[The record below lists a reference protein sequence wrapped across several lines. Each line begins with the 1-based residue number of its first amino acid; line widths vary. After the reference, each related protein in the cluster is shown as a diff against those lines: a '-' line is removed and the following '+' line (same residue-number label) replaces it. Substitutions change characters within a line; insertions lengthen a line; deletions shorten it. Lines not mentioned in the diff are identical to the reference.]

1 MEPSFKFVR
10 VRDVHVPTRAN
21 QGDAGIDFYVPNDL
35 TVEDLIKC
43 NTNTYI
49 DNWDNTHIDNWDSKD
64 KINILSDEVYGF
76 IDYDTDPEAEYPED
90 YIDYIII
97 GPHTTL
103 VIPSGIRGIL
113 EPEASMLQANDKSGV
128 SSKKKLKVTAS
139 IIDSPYT
146 GEIHHVV
153 FNTSNEPVIID
164 LGEKLVQYI
173 HIPIYLTQPD
183 EINMSEFEKLKTEK
197 ELKSG
202 RGSDGMGSGKETL

>member
-21 QGDAGIDFYVPNDL
+21 QGDAGMDFYVPNDL
-35 TVEDLIKC
+35 TVDDLIKC

-49 DNWDNTHIDNWDSKD
+49 SICSIYAN
-64 KINILSDEVYGF
+64 NIKVPSSNEVYCL
-76 IDYDTDPEAEYPED
+76 INEAD
-90 YIDYIII
+90 NLFCILI
-97 GPHTTL
+97 GPHATC
-103 VIPSGIRGIL
+103 VIPSGICGIL

-153 FNTSNEPVIID
+153 FNTTNEPVIID
-164 LGEKLVQYI
+164 LGDKLVQYI
-173 HIPIYLTQPD
+173 HIPIYLTQPE
-183 EINMSEFEKLKTEK
+183 EISGIEFNELKTEK
-197 ELKSG
+197 KLKSG

>member
-21 QGDAGIDFYVPNDL
+21 QGDAGMDFYVPNDL
-35 TVEDLIKC
+35 TVDDLIKC
-43 NTNTYI
+43 NTTTYVGSCSI
-49 DNWDNTHIDNWDSKD
+49 TDHIKVPSN
-64 KINILSDEVYGF
+64 EVYCL
-76 IDYDTDPEAEYPED
+76 INEAD
-90 YIDYIII
+90 NLFCILI
-97 GPHTTL
+97 GPHATC
-103 VIPSGIRGIL
+103 VIPSGICGIL

-153 FNTSNEPVIID
+153 FNTTNKPVRID

>member
-21 QGDAGIDFYVPNDL
+21 QGDAGMDFYVPNDL
-35 TVEDLIKC
+35 TVDDLIKC
-43 NTNTYI
+43 NTNTYV
-49 DNWDNTHIDNWDSKD
+49 DNWSITDHIKVPSN
-64 KINILSDEVYGF
+64 EVYCL
-76 IDYDTDPEAEYPED
+76 INEAD
-90 YIDYIII
+90 NLFCILI
-97 GPHTTL
+97 GPHATC

-173 HIPIYLTQPD
+173 HIPIYLTKPD

>member
-35 TVEDLIKC
+35 TVDDLIKC

-49 DNWDNTHIDNWDSKD
+49 GNWNITDN
-64 KINILSDEVYGF
+64 NIQVPSNEVYGL
-76 IDYDTDPEAEYPED
+76 INEAD
-90 YIDYIII
+90 DLCRILI
-97 GPHTTL
+97 GPHATC
-103 VIPSGIRGIL
+103 VIPSGICGIL

-153 FNTSNEPVIID
+153 FNTTNEVVEID

-173 HIPIYLTQPD
+173 HIPIYLTQPE
-183 EINMSEFEKLKTEK
+183 EIWGSEFTKLKTEK

>member
-35 TVEDLIKC
+35 TVDDLIKC

-49 DNWDNTHIDNWDSKD
+49 GNWNITDN
-64 KINILSDEVYGF
+64 NIQVPSNEVYGL
-76 IDYDTDPEAEYPED
+76 INESDDLCR
-90 YIDYIII
+90 ILI
-97 GPHTTL
+97 GPHATC
-103 VIPSGIRGIL
+103 VIPSGICGIL

-153 FNTSNEPVIID
+153 FNTTNEVVEIN

-183 EINMSEFEKLKTEK
+183 EINMSEFEKLKAEK

-202 RGSDGMGSGKETL
+202 RGDADMGSGKETL

>member
-21 QGDAGIDFYVPNDL
+21 KGDAGIDFYVPNDL
-35 TVEDLIKC
+35 TVDDLIKC

-49 DNWDNTHIDNWDSKD
+49 GNCSIYDN
-64 KINILSDEVYGF
+64 NIQVPSNEVYCL
-76 IDYDTDPEAEYPED
+76 INQVTDDLYR
-90 YIDYIII
+90 ILI
-97 GPHTTL
+97 GPHATC
-103 VIPSGIRGIL
+103 VIPSGICGIL

-153 FNTSNEPVIID
+153 FNTSNEPVIIG

>member
-35 TVEDLIKC
+35 TVDDLILC
-43 NTNTYI
+43 NTNTYVGNWNI
-49 DNWDNTHIDNWDSKD
+49 TDN
-64 KINILSDEVYGF
+64 NIQVPSNEVYGL
-76 IDYDTDPEAEYPED
+76 INEAD
-90 YIDYIII
+90 DLCRILI
-97 GPHTTL
+97 GPHATC
-103 VIPSGIRGIL
+103 VIPSGIYGIL

-153 FNTSNEPVIID
+153 FNTTNEVVEID

-173 HIPIYLTQPD
+173 HIPIYLTQPE
-183 EINMSEFEKLKTEK
+183 EIWGSEFTKLKTEK

>member
-35 TVEDLIKC
+35 TVDDLIKC
-43 NTNTYI
+43 NTNTYVGNCSI
-49 DNWDNTHIDNWDSKD
+49 TNHIHHIFSNEVWCLINEADNLCR
-64 KINILSDEVYGF
+64 IL
-76 IDYDTDPEAEYPED
+76 
-90 YIDYIII
+90 I
-97 GPHTTL
+97 GPHATC
-103 VIPSGIRGIL
+103 VIPSGICGIL

-153 FNTSNEPVIID
+153 FNTTNKPVRID

>member
-35 TVEDLIKC
+35 TVDDLIKC

-49 DNWDNTHIDNWDSKD
+49 GNWSITDRIQVPSN
-64 KINILSDEVYGF
+64 EVYGL
-76 IDYDTDPEAEYPED
+76 INEAD
-90 YIDYIII
+90 DLCRILI
-97 GPHTTL
+97 GPHATC
-103 VIPSGIRGIL
+103 VIPSGICGIL

-153 FNTSNEPVIID
+153 FNTTNEVVEIN

-173 HIPIYLTQPD
+173 HIPIYLTQPE
-183 EINMSEFEKLKTEK
+183 EISDSEFEKLKTEK

>member
-21 QGDAGIDFYVPNDL
+21 QGDAGMDFYVPNDL
-35 TVEDLIKC
+35 TVDDLIKC
-43 NTNTYI
+43 NTTTYVGNCSI
-49 DNWDNTHIDNWDSKD
+49 YANNIHVPSNEVRGL
-64 KINILSDEVYGF
+64 INEVTDYLYRIL
-76 IDYDTDPEAEYPED
+76 
-90 YIDYIII
+90 I
-97 GPHTTL
+97 GPHATCG
-103 VIPSGIRGIL
+103 IPSGICGIL

-153 FNTSNEPVIID
+153 FNTTNEVVEIN

-173 HIPIYLTQPD
+173 HIPIYLTQPE
-183 EINMSEFEKLKTEK
+183 EISDSEFEKLKTEK

>member
-35 TVEDLIKC
+35 TVDDLITC
-43 NTNTYI
+43 NTNTYVGNWGI
-49 DNWDNTHIDNWDSKD
+49 TDNIKVPSN
-64 KINILSDEVYGF
+64 EVYGL
-76 IDYDTDPEAEYPED
+76 INEED
-90 YIDYIII
+90 DLFSILI
-97 GPHTTL
+97 GPHATC
-103 VIPSGIRGIL
+103 VIPSGICGIL

-153 FNTSNEPVIID
+153 FNTTNEIVEID

-183 EINMSEFEKLKTEK
+183 EINMSEFDKLKTEK

-202 RGSDGMGSGKETL
+202 RGSDGIGSGKETL

>member
-35 TVEDLIKC
+35 TVDDLIKC
-43 NTNTYI
+43 NTNTYVG
-49 DNWDNTHIDNWDSKD
+49 NWSITDYI
-64 KINILSDEVYGF
+64 KITVPAGEVYCF
-76 IDYDTDPEAEYPED
+76 VDDVDPDAEYPKD
-90 YIDYIII
+90 YIDSIVI
-97 GPHTTL
+97 GPHATC
-103 VIPSGIRGIL
+103 VIPSGICGIL

-153 FNTSNEPVIID
+153 FNTTNKVVEID

-183 EINMSEFEKLKTEK
+183 EINISEFNELKTEK

>member
-1 MEPSFKFVR
+1 MGPSFKFVR

-35 TVEDLIKC
+35 TVDDLIKC

-49 DNWDNTHIDNWDSKD
+49 GNFAGNLGIDNSNEVHCS
-64 KINILSDEVYGF
+64 INKVGGINYIL
-76 IDYDTDPEAEYPED
+76 
-90 YIDYIII
+90 I
-97 GPHTTL
+97 GPHATC
-103 VIPSGIRGIL
+103 VIPSGICGIL

-153 FNTSNEPVIID
+153 FNTTNKPVRID

-173 HIPIYLTQPD
+173 HIPIYLTQPE
-183 EINMSEFEKLKTEK
+183 EIWGSEFTKLKTEK

>member
-35 TVEDLIKC
+35 TVDDLIKC
-43 NTNTYI
+43 NTNNHI
-49 DNWDNTHIDNWDSKD
+49 CNWDKVSKY
-64 KINILSDEVYGF
+64 KNIYFNILYGEVYGF
-76 IDYDTDPEAEYPED
+76 IDYDTDPESEYPED
-90 YIDYIII
+90 YIDYIMI
-97 GPHTTL
+97 GPHTTC
-103 VIPSGIRGIL
+103 VIPSGICGIL

-146 GEIHHVV
+146 GEIHHVL
-153 FNTSNEPVIID
+153 FNTTNEPVRID

-173 HIPIYLTQPD
+173 HIPIYLTQPE
-183 EINMSEFEKLKTEK
+183 EICGSEFEKLKTEK

>member
-21 QGDAGIDFYVPNDL
+21 QGDAGMDFYVPNDL
-35 TVEDLIKC
+35 TVDDLIKC

-49 DNWDNTHIDNWDSKD
+49 GNW
-64 KINILSDEVYGF
+64 NITNNNIQVPSNEVYGL
-76 IDYDTDPEAEYPED
+76 INEAD
-90 YIDYIII
+90 DLCRILI
-97 GPHTTL
+97 GPHATC
-103 VIPSGIRGIL
+103 VIPSGICGIL
-113 EPEASMLQANDKSGV
+113 EPEPSMLQANDKSGV

-146 GEIHHVV
+146 GEIHHVI
-153 FNTSNEPVIID
+153 FNTSNEPVRID

-173 HIPIYLTQPD
+173 HIPIYLTQPE
-183 EINMSEFEKLKTEK
+183 EISDSEFSKLKIEK

>member
-21 QGDAGIDFYVPNDL
+21 QGDAGMDFYVPNDL
-35 TVEDLIKC
+35 TVDDLIKC

-49 DNWDNTHIDNWDSKD
+49 SICSIYAN
-64 KINILSDEVYGF
+64 NIKVPSSNEVYCL
-76 IDYDTDPEAEYPED
+76 INEAD
-90 YIDYIII
+90 NIFCILI
-97 GPHTTL
+97 GPHATC
-103 VIPSGIRGIL
+103 VIPSGICGIL

-153 FNTSNEPVIID
+153 FNTTNEIVEIN

-173 HIPIYLTQPD
+173 HIPIYLTQPE

>member
-21 QGDAGIDFYVPNDL
+21 QGDAGIDFYVPNNL
-35 TVEDLIKC
+35 TVDDLIKC
-43 NTNTYI
+43 NTTTYVGSCSI
-49 DNWDNTHIDNWDSKD
+49 TDHIKVPSN
-64 KINILSDEVYGF
+64 EVYCL
-76 IDYDTDPEAEYPED
+76 INEAD
-90 YIDYIII
+90 NLFCILI
-97 GPHTTL
+97 GPHATC
-103 VIPSGIRGIL
+103 VIPSGICGIL

-164 LGEKLVQYI
+164 LGDKLVQYI
-173 HIPIYLTQPD
+173 HIPIYLTQPE

>member
-35 TVEDLIKC
+35 TVDDLIKC
-43 NTNTYI
+43 NTNT
-49 DNWDNTHIDNWDSKD
+49 HIGHYS
-64 KINILSDEVYGF
+64 INKEMLVFSNEVYGL
-76 IDYDTDPEAEYPED
+76 INEED
-90 YIDYIII
+90 DLFSILI
-97 GPHTTL
+97 GPHATC
-103 VIPSGIRGIL
+103 VIPSGICGIL

-173 HIPIYLTQPD
+173 HIPIYLTQPE
-183 EINMSEFEKLKTEK
+183 EISDSEFNELKTEK

>member
-10 VRDVHVPTRAN
+10 VRYVHVPTRAN

-35 TVEDLIKC
+35 TVDDLIKC

-49 DNWDNTHIDNWDSKD
+49 GNWNITDN
-64 KINILSDEVYGF
+64 NIQVPSNEVYGL
-76 IDYDTDPEAEYPED
+76 INESDDLCR
-90 YIDYIII
+90 ILI
-97 GPHTTL
+97 GPHATC
-103 VIPSGIRGIL
+103 VIPSGICGIL

-153 FNTSNEPVIID
+153 FNTTNEVVEIN

-173 HIPIYLTQPD
+173 HIPIYLTQPE
-183 EINMSEFEKLKTEK
+183 EIWGSEFTKLKTEK

>member
-21 QGDAGIDFYVPNDL
+21 QGDAGMDFYVPNDL
-35 TVEDLIKC
+35 TVDDLIKC

-49 DNWDNTHIDNWDSKD
+49 SICSIYGN
-64 KINILSDEVYGF
+64 NIKVPSSSEVYCL
-76 IDYDTDPEAEYPED
+76 INKVTDDLYR
-90 YIDYIII
+90 ILI
-97 GPHTTL
+97 GPHATC

-153 FNTSNEPVIID
+153 FNTTNEPVIID

>member
-35 TVEDLIKC
+35 TVDDLIKC
-43 NTNTYI
+43 NTNTYLSI
-49 DNWDNTHIDNWDSKD
+49 CSIYANNIKVPSSNEVWGLINEADNLCR
-64 KINILSDEVYGF
+64 IL
-76 IDYDTDPEAEYPED
+76 
-90 YIDYIII
+90 I
-97 GPHTTL
+97 GPHATC

-153 FNTSNEPVIID
+153 FNTTNKPVRID

>member
-35 TVEDLIKC
+35 IVDDLIKC
-43 NTNTYI
+43 NTTTYVGSCSI
-49 DNWDNTHIDNWDSKD
+49 TDHIKVPSN
-64 KINILSDEVYGF
+64 EVYCL
-76 IDYDTDPEAEYPED
+76 INEAD
-90 YIDYIII
+90 NLFCILI
-97 GPHTTL
+97 GPHATC
-103 VIPSGIRGIL
+103 VIPSGICGIL

-173 HIPIYLTQPD
+173 HIPIYLTKPD

>member
-35 TVEDLIKC
+35 TVDDLIKC

-49 DNWDNTHIDNWDSKD
+49 GNWSITSYI
-64 KINILSDEVYGF
+64 KITVPAGEVYCFVDDVVNLCNIL
-76 IDYDTDPEAEYPED
+76 
-90 YIDYIII
+90 I
-97 GPHTTL
+97 GPHATC
-103 VIPSGIRGIL
+103 VIPSGICGIL

-153 FNTSNEPVIID
+153 FNTTNEVVEIN

>member
-1 MEPSFKFVR
+1 MEPSFKFIR

-21 QGDAGIDFYVPNDL
+21 AGDAGIDFYVPNDL
-35 TVEDLIKC
+35 TVNDLILC
-43 NTNTYI
+43 NTNTYVGNLGI
-49 DNWDNTHIDNWDSKD
+49 TDN
-64 KINILSDEVYGF
+64 NIHVPSNEVYGL
-76 IDYDTDPEAEYPED
+76 INEAD
-90 YIDYIII
+90 NLCRILI
-97 GPHTTL
+97 GPHATC
-103 VIPSGIRGIL
+103 VIPSGICGIL

-153 FNTSNEPVIID
+153 FNTTDEVVEIN

-173 HIPIYLTQPD
+173 HIPIYLTQPE
-183 EINMSEFEKLKTEK
+183 EISDSEFKELKIEK
-197 ELKSG
+197 EFKSG

>member
-21 QGDAGIDFYVPNDL
+21 QGDAGVDFYVPNDL
-35 TVEDLIKC
+35 TLDDIIKC
-43 NTNTYI
+43 NTNTYVNNLI
-49 DNWDNTHIDNWDSKD
+49 FTSKD
-64 KINILSDEVYGF
+64 QITVPADEVYCF
-76 IDYDTDPEAEYPED
+76 VDDVDPDAEYPKD
-90 YIDYIII
+90 YIDSIVI
-97 GPHTTL
+97 GPHATC
-103 VIPSGIRGIL
+103 VIPSGICGIL

-153 FNTSNEPVIID
+153 FNTSNEPVRID

-173 HIPIYLTQPD
+173 HIPIYLTQPE
-183 EINMSEFEKLKTEK
+183 EISDSEFNELKTEK

>member
-35 TVEDLIKC
+35 TVDDLINC
-43 NTNTYI
+43 NTNTYVSNCDI
-49 DNWDNTHIDNWDSKD
+49 TSKD
-64 KINILSDEVYGF
+64 QIIVPAGEVYCL
-76 IDYDTDPEAEYPED
+76 INKVTNDLYR
-90 YIDYIII
+90 ILI
-97 GPHTTL
+97 GPHATC

>member
-21 QGDAGIDFYVPNDL
+21 QGDAGMDFYVPNDL
-35 TVEDLIKC
+35 TVDDLIKC

-49 DNWDNTHIDNWDSKD
+49 GNWSITSYI
-64 KINILSDEVYGF
+64 KITVPAGEVYCF
-76 IDYDTDPEAEYPED
+76 VDDVDNLFCIL
-90 YIDYIII
+90 I
-97 GPHTTL
+97 GPHATC
-103 VIPSGIRGIL
+103 VIPSGICGIL

-153 FNTSNEPVIID
+153 FNTTNEVVEIN

-183 EINMSEFEKLKTEK
+183 EISDSEFNELKTEK

>member
-35 TVEDLIKC
+35 TVDDLIKC

-49 DNWDNTHIDNWDSKD
+49 SICSIYAN
-64 KINILSDEVYGF
+64 NIKVPSSNEVYCL
-76 IDYDTDPEAEYPED
+76 INEAD
-90 YIDYIII
+90 NLFCILI
-97 GPHTTL
+97 GPHATC
-103 VIPSGIRGIL
+103 VIPSGICGIL

-153 FNTSNEPVIID
+153 FNTTNEIVEID

-173 HIPIYLTQPD
+173 HIPIYLTQPE

>member
-21 QGDAGIDFYVPNDL
+21 QGDAGMDFYVPNYL
-35 TVEDLIKC
+35 TVNDFIKC
-43 NTNTYI
+43 NTNTYVGKCSI
-49 DNWDNTHIDNWDSKD
+49 TDN
-64 KINILSDEVYGF
+64 NIQVPSNEVYVL
-76 IDYDTDPEAEYPED
+76 INELYDLCS
-90 YIDYIII
+90 ILI
-97 GPHTTL
+97 GPHATC
-103 VIPSGIRGIL
+103 VIPSGILGIL

-146 GEIHHVV
+146 GEIHHVL
-153 FNTSNEPVIID
+153 FNTSNEPVIINP
-164 LGEKLVQYI
+164 GEKLVQYI

>member
-21 QGDAGIDFYVPNDL
+21 QGDAGMDFYVPNDL
-35 TVEDLIKC
+35 TVDDLIKC
-43 NTNTYI
+43 NTTTYVGNCGI
-49 DNWDNTHIDNWDSKD
+49 TDHIKVPSN
-64 KINILSDEVYGF
+64 EVYGL
-76 IDYDTDPEAEYPED
+76 INEED
-90 YIDYIII
+90 DLFSILI
-97 GPHTTL
+97 GPHATC
-103 VIPSGIRGIL
+103 VIPSGICGIL

-153 FNTSNEPVIID
+153 FNTTNEPVIID

-173 HIPIYLTQPD
+173 HIPIYLTQPE

>member
-35 TVEDLIKC
+35 TVDDLIKC

-49 DNWDNTHIDNWDSKD
+49 SICSITDHIKVPSN
-64 KINILSDEVYGF
+64 EVYCL
-76 IDYDTDPEAEYPED
+76 INKVTNDLYR
-90 YIDYIII
+90 ILI
-97 GPHTTL
+97 GPHATC

-153 FNTSNEPVIID
+153 FNTTNEPVIID

>member
-1 MEPSFKFVR
+1 MEPSFKFVK

-21 QGDAGIDFYVPNDL
+21 QGDAGMDFYVPNDL
-35 TVEDLIKC
+35 RLEDLTKC
-43 NTNTYI
+43 NKDTVDTYWI
-49 DNWDNTHIDNWDSKD
+49 DRMSFRSDSDVLVIIDGNSIKHFYVNAHSTC
-64 KINILSDEVYGF
+64 I
-76 IDYDTDPEAEYPED
+76 
-90 YIDYIII
+90 
-97 GPHTTL
+97 
-103 VIPSGIRGIL
+103 IPSGICGIL

-146 GEIHHVV
+146 GEIHHVI
-153 FNTSNEPVIID
+153 FNTTNKPVRID

-173 HIPIYLTQPD
+173 HIPIYLTKPE
-183 EINMSEFEKLKTEK
+183 EITMSKFEELKTEK

>member
-35 TVEDLIKC
+35 TVDDLIKC
-43 NTNTYI
+43 NTNTYAGNCSI
-49 DNWDNTHIDNWDSKD
+49 TNHINYVFSNEVRGL
-64 KINILSDEVYGF
+64 INEAGNLFRIL
-76 IDYDTDPEAEYPED
+76 
-90 YIDYIII
+90 I
-97 GPHTTL
+97 GPHATC
-103 VIPSGIRGIL
+103 VIPSGICGIL

-146 GEIHHVV
+146 GEIHHVI
-153 FNTSNEPVIID
+153 FNTTNNVVEIN

-173 HIPIYLTQPD
+173 HIPIYLTQPE
-183 EINMSEFEKLKTEK
+183 EISDSEFEKLKTEK